1 MRLSLNI
8 KNVAKKWFPP
18 ALIGHLKPLIKYGI
32 YYAGNYPDWV
42 TASAHAS
49 GYDSAMILE
58 RVKKA
63 TAKIRSGEAVYE
75 RDSMLFEKVQHSFP
89 VLAGLLRA
97 AGENNNQLSVMDFG
111 GSLGSSY
118 YQCQDFLSILP
129 SLKWGIVE
137 QENFVKC
144 GNDQLET
151 EYLKFYFT
159 IAECIEQANPNVVLI
174 SSVLQYLAEPYVVLE
189 EIINSGVS
197 YIIID
202 RTVFSKEEK
211 DRIAVQYVPPSIYK
225 ASYPIRIFGDQS
237 LLGVFRG
244 CYELIAD
251 FDTNWDG
258 SRTEICSGLE
268 FTSRGMILRKI

>member
-1 MRLSLNI
+1 MGM
-8 KNVAKKWFPP
+8 KFVAKKWLPP
-18 ALIGHLKPLIKYGI
+18 ALISHIKPLLRQGI
-32 YYAGNYPDWV
+32 YYSGNYPDWA

-49 GYDSAMILE
+49 GYDAAMILE
-58 RVKKA
+58 RVRQA
-63 TAKIRSGEAVYE
+63 TAKIIAGGAKYE
-75 RDSMLFEKVQHSFP
+75 RDSVLFEKVQHSFP

-97 AGENNNQLSVMDFG
+97 AGENGNQLSVLDFG

-118 YQCQDFLSILP
+118 YQCRDFLLILP

-144 GNDQLET
+144 GSDQFEN
-151 EYLKFYFT
+151 EHLKFYYT
-159 IAECIEQANPNVVLI
+159 ISECIQQANPNVVLL
-174 SSVLQYLAEPYVVLE
+174 SSVLQYLAEPYVVLDE
-189 EIINSGVS
+189 LINSGIT

-202 RTVFSKEEK
+202 RTVFSKDEK
-211 DRIAVQYVPPSIYK
+211 DHIAVQHVPPSIYK
-225 ASYPIRIFGDQS
+225 ASYPIRIFGEQS

-244 CYELIAD
+244 RYELIAD

-268 FTSRGMILRKI
+268 FTSCGMILRKI